1 MPIKKILRLF
11 SFLLLAAAAAR
22 CSSGKSTSPT
32 SPTAFVVTGVW
43 TADVA
48 FQGITGR
55 MTWTLQQQDTAV
67 SGPVLMALPT
77 GTVLMNGTLQ
87 GTRAGS
93 QLTYSIAVGP
103 GNIPT
108 QPSCTG
114 TLSGT
119 MTITSTTTPTMTGPL
134 GVAASTCTIQFQT
147 TNLTFTRTSTVV
159 ALQRMLHLS

>member
-1 MPIKKILRLF
+1 MPTIKSLRLF
-11 SFLLLAAAAAR
+11 SFLLLAAAAAG
-22 CSSGKSTSPT
+22 CSSEKSNSP
-32 SPTAFVVTGVW
+32 SAPSAFVLTGVW

-67 SGPVLMALPT
+67 SGPVLLALPT
-77 GTVLMNGTLQ
+77 GAVLMNGVLQ

-93 QLTYSIAVGP
+93 LLTYSIAVGP
-103 GNIPT
+103 GNIPN

-119 MTITSTTTPTMTGPL
+119 MTINSTGTPTMVGPL